1 VVSGKTT
8 VGAEGIAGGKLR
20 LLRERDGI
28 TVLFIRAAE
37 SMVFILMAVD
47 SLDTFGGWHEDA
59 IKVIVKL
66 GRQVARG
73 VGKEEG
79 DTVNRSSSYQN
90 LSELSHVQKS

>member
-20 LLRERDGI
+20 ILRERDGI

-37 SMVFILMAVD
+37 SIVFILMAV
-47 SLDTFGGWHEDA
+47 DTFGGWHEDA

-79 DTVNRSSSYQN
+79 DMVNRSSSYQN